1 MHKFHVSSHAQHM
14 RKYEKQNA
22 KMLLEVMF
30 VSLPLVVAEHE
41 LQLPQDVHQFLYQIP
56 VHMGLHSMHC
66 DAQSDKTQNKELSQ
80 NHKFS

>member
-1 MHKFHVSSHAQHM
+1 MHKFYVSSHAAYAQI
-14 RKYEKQNA
+14 RKKNA

-30 VSLPLVVAEHE
+30 VRLPLVVAEHE
-41 LQLPQDVHQFLYQIP
+41 LQLLQDVHQFLCQIP

-66 DAQSDKTQNKELSQ
+66 DAQSDKRQNKELSQ